1 MSLFTEFLVEVVLEF
16 FGELFFDGAYKAV
29 LDHKKHSKFK
39 VAMAL
44 IFLLLYAVLLITLL
58 IVGISVVIQGMY
70 VEGSLL
76 IIVAT
81 LLIVPSV
88 IKLRRDLIERR
99 QKALGLD

>member
-16 FGELFFDGAYKAV
+16 FGELFFSGAYEAV

-44 IFLLLYAVLLITLL
+44 IFLFLYAVLLVSIL
-58 IVGISVVIQGMY
+58 IVGIFLVIVGMH
-70 VEGSLL
+70 VEG
-76 IIVAT
+76 T
-81 LLIVPSV
+81 LLILLAAFLIIPSV
-88 IKLRRDLIERR
+88 IKLKRDLIERR